1 MGRQLA
7 AAEVYLAAL
16 NSAGEKEQAKAKLRA
31 AAAQVKVV
39 RTEAQALIASA
50 LPGTDPRDTDYVF
63 LTFVLRQV
71 PAGLVGLLVAVIL
84 CAAMGS
90 SASEL
95 AALGS
100 TTTIDLYKRLWRRPA
115 SDRHDLLASKL
126 FTMLWGVVAVGFA
139 TFATLIENLIQ
150 AVNIVG
156 SIFYGTLL
164 GLFVVAFFLRRVTAT
179 PVLIAAVVAQATV
192 VVLFFTSE
200 MGFLWY
206 NVVGCS
212 IVVLLSFALQ
222 LARQGASPT

>member
-1 MGRQLA
+1 
-7 AAEVYLAAL
+7 
-16 NSAGEKEQAKAKLRA
+16 
-31 AAAQVKVV
+31 
-39 RTEAQALIASA
+39 
-50 LPGTDPRDTDYVF
+50 
-63 LTFVLRQV
+63 V

-126 FTMLWGVVAVGFA
+126 CTVLWGVVAVGFA

-179 PVLIAAVVAQATV
+179 PVLIAAVVAQTTV
-192 VVLFFTSE
+192 VVLFFTSG

-206 NVVGCS
+206 NVIGCS

-222 LARQGASPT
+222 LARQCASPT

>member
-1 MGRQLA
+1 
-7 AAEVYLAAL
+7 V
-16 NSAGEKEQAKAKLRA
+16 
-31 AAAQVKVV
+31 
-39 RTEAQALIASA
+39 
-50 LPGTDPRDTDYVF
+50 
-63 LTFVLRQV
+63 
-71 PAGLVGLLVAVIL
+71 
-84 CAAMGS
+84 
-90 SASEL
+90 
-95 AALGS
+95 
-100 TTTIDLYKRLWRRPA
+100 
-115 SDRHDLLASKL
+115 
-126 FTMLWGVVAVGFA
+126 LWGAVAVGFA

-179 PVLIAAVVAQATV
+179 PVLIAAVVAQTTV

-222 LARQGASPT
+222 LARQCASPT

>member
-1 MGRQLA
+1 
-7 AAEVYLAAL
+7 
-16 NSAGEKEQAKAKLRA
+16 
-31 AAAQVKVV
+31 V
-39 RTEAQALIASA
+39 RTEAQSLITRA

-63 LTFVLRQV
+63 LTFVLRHV
-71 PAGLVGLLVAVIL
+71 PTGLVGLLVAVIL

-100 TTTIDLYKRLWRRPA
+100 TTTIDLYKRLWRRSA
-115 SDRHDLLASKL
+115 SDRHDLLVSKL
-126 FTMLWGVVAVGFA
+126 CTVLWGAVAVGFA

-164 GLFVVAFFLRRVTAT
+164 GLFVVAFFLRRVSAT
-179 PVLIAAVVAQATV
+179 PVLIAAVVAQTTV
-192 VVLFFTSE
+192 VVLFFTSGL
-200 MGFLWY
+200 GFLWY
-206 NVVGCS
+206 NVIGCS

-222 LARQGASPT
+222 LARQCASPT